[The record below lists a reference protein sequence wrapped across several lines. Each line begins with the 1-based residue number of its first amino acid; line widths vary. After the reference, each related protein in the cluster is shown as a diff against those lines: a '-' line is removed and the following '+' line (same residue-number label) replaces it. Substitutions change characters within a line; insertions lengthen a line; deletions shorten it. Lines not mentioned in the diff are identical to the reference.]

1 LQIFPSEHA
10 TENERKKYEY
20 YSQSFDQGM
29 FAESVD
35 ALKGPRAD
43 TADVSL

>member
-20 YSQSFDQGM
+20 YSQSFDQGI
-29 FAESVD
+29 FAELID
-35 ALKGPRAD
+35 ALKGPPASA
-43 TADVSL
+43 ADVSL